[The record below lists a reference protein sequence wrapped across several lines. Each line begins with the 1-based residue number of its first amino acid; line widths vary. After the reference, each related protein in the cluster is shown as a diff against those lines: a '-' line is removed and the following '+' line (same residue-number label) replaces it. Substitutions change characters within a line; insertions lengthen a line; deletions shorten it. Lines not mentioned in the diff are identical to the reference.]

1 MSNCVQVF
9 TDGACKGNPG
19 PGGWGVFWRC
29 NGIEKELCGGES
41 ETTNNRME
49 LMAVIV
55 ALETINRSTP
65 IELTTDSQYVS
76 RGVNEWMR
84 NWKRNGW
91 RTANREPVKNRDLWQ
106 RLDVALNGHQI
117 RWRWVKGHAGHA
129 DTERADRLANQGV
142 NSHCKVSTMRQIALD
157 TETTGLSYA
166 AGDRVIEIGC
176 VELIDRQL
184 TGKVFHYY
192 LQPDRKVNPDAI
204 KIHGITDA
212 FLVDKPRF
220 ADVAE
225 EFLRYIDDAELIIH
239 NAPFD
244 TGFLNHELR
253 QWRANTP
260 LLHERG
266 SVLDTLDMARK
277 RHPGQQN
284 NLNALCKR
292 YDVDNSRRDLH
303 GALLDAEILAALYLA
318 MTSGQ
323 VTLHLG
329 SQSLTPNA
337 SNAPA
342 AARHLLNQDR
352 PPLPVIRADAAS
364 HAAHDARLAAIAAA
378 SGDNCLWLK
387 E

>member
-1 MSNCVQVF
+1 MSDCVQVF

-19 PGGWGVFWRC
+19 AGGWGVFWRY
-29 NGIEKELCGGES
+29 NGVEKELCGGEPK
-41 ETTNNRME
+41 TTNNRME

-55 ALETINRSTP
+55 ALETLDHSVP

-76 RGVNEWMR
+76 RGVNEWMQK
-84 NWKRNGW
+84 WKRNGW
-91 RTANREPVKNRDLWQ
+91 RNANREPVKNRDLWQ
-106 RLDVALNGHQI
+106 RLDIALIGHRV

-129 DTERADRLANQGV
+129 ENERADRLANQGV
-142 NSHCKVSTMRQIALD
+142 IGHRKVSNMRQIVLD
-157 TETTGLSYA
+157 TETTGLSFA

-184 TGKVFHYY
+184 TGKVFHCY
-192 LQPDRKVNPDAI
+192 LQPDCKVNPDAL
-204 KIHGITDA
+204 KVHGITDA
-212 FLVDKPRF
+212 FLADKPRF
-220 ADVAE
+220 AEIAE
-225 EFLRYIDDAELIIH
+225 EFLHYIDDAELIIH

-253 QWRANTP
+253 LWRANTP

-266 SVLDTLDMARK
+266 SVIDTLDMARK

-318 MTSGQ
+318 MTGGQ

-329 SQSLTPNA
+329 SQSFTPNT
-337 SNAPA
+337 SDAPVA
-342 AARHLLNQDR
+342 VRHFLNKER
-352 PPLPVIRADAAS
+352 APLPVIYANAAS
-364 HAAHDARLAAIAAA
+364 CAAHDARLAAIAAA
-378 SGDNCLWLK
+378 SDDGCLWLK